1 MEKDSKSKI
10 NINVKYNFMKNLEN
24 FGVHEMSMNEQKV
37 IDGGVVWWIPI
48 IVTAVVFAV
57 VNDWKN
63 FKAGLFGHAPIE

>member
-24 FGVHEMSMNEQKV
+24 FGVHEMSINEQKA